1 MSATIQLLEVSGLKE
16 ALKEINKLDKKLR
29 REITKDFEKAVS
41 PMVDA
46 MRADVP
52 LTPPLSGFANK
63 SKTQWKKNEPKNI
76 KVKIDTR
83 RARNRN
89 MAKGAQYESLGVVKI
104 RAMSAGLSVFDMAG
118 KNGAKTT
125 RGEAMVQ
132 ALEARFGNPSRIMW
146 PNAEKHAEEVEVN
159 LEAVVRKVEREY
171 KRLMGEN

>member
-1 MSATIQLLEVSGLKE
+1 
-16 ALKEINKLDKKLR
+16 
-29 REITKDFEKAVS
+29 
-41 PMVDA
+41 MVDA
-46 MRADVP
+46 MRSDVP

-132 ALEARFGNPSRIMW
+132 ALQARFGNPSRIMW

-171 KRLMGEN
+171 KRLMGEK